1 MKVDWDS
8 WLTVQE
14 WLSSVVIA
22 IVMAVVAAPEVVV
35 MVLLSYCRR
44 SMALRGAM
52 SVRSVVGAGKGVSV
66 AGKHG
71 AAAMM
76 DVRGSQQEGDEIS
89 GGRITR
95 QRAVK
100 RAFMSSLPDWLPDV
114 NKVHTPSVF
123 NK

>member
-1 MKVDWDS
+1 M
-8 WLTVQE
+8 
-14 WLSSVVIA
+14 
-22 IVMAVVAAPEVVV
+22 VVV
-35 MVLLSYCRR
+35 CGNCYCHGGGRR
-44 SMALRGAM
+44 PGSGGHGLIVILPSKHG
-52 SVRSVVGAGKGVSV
+52 SQGGNVGSICCWSWQGVSV
-66 AGKHG
+66 TGKHG

-95 QRAVK
+95 QTAVK

-114 NKVHTPSVF
+114 NKVHTPSIF